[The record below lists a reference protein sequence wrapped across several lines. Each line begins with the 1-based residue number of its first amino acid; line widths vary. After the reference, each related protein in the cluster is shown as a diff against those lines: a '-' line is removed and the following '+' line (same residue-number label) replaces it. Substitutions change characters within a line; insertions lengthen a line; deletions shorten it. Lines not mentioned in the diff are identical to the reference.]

1 MMVNNQYS
9 EDEFSIRVSNLTKVF
24 DKFKAVDNVS
34 FDVNRGEIFGFLGPN
49 GAGKSTTIKILCGLL
64 EPTSG
69 SAKVGGYDVAKEHD
83 RIKNHIGYM
92 SQKFSLYND
101 LTVDENLNF
110 FGGVYGLS
118 VAQISGQ
125 KKWILQMADL
135 EGRQKNLTRDLAV
148 GWKQRL
154 ALGCAILHKPE
165 IIFLDEPTAGVD
177 PVSRRKF
184 WNLIYNLAEGGTTV
198 FVTTHYLDEAEYCNR
213 IGLIFD
219 GKIKAIG
226 SPANLKER
234 LKQFSIFEIYCNN
247 LIEAMETLKGESW
260 VKETSIYG
268 TSFHVSTMSEI
279 TADVITN
286 ILIESGFVVQGIEK
300 IIPSLEDVF
309 IHLME
314 EEIDEI

>member
-1 MMVNNQYS
+1 MNNQNLGNT
-9 EDEFSIRVSNLTKVF
+9 FSVRVENLTKTF
-24 DKFKAVDNVS
+24 GDFTAVDNINFEVKK
-34 FDVNRGEIFGFLGPN
+34 GEIFGFLGPN

-64 EPTSG
+64 KPTSG
-69 SAKVGGYDVAKEHD
+69 SAIVGGYDVAKD
-83 RIKNHIGYM
+83 AYQIKNNIGYM
-92 SQKFSLYND
+92 SQKFSLYDD

-110 FGGVYGLS
+110 FGGIYNLTDDQL
-118 VAQISGQ
+118 AIQ
-125 KKWILQMADL
+125 KKWILRMADL
-135 EGRQKNLTRDLAV
+135 EDRQKNNTRDLAV

-184 WNLIYNLAEGGTTV
+184 WNLIYNLAEEGITV

-213 IGLIFD
+213 IGLIFN

-226 SPANLKER
+226 SPPDLKENLK
-234 LKQFSIFEIYCNN
+234 QYSIYEVYCDRVF
-247 LIEAMETLKGESW
+247 EAMEILTEEPW

-268 TSFHVSTMSEI
+268 TSFHVSTLSDTMRE
-279 TADVITN
+279 N
-286 ILIESGFVVQGIEK
+286 IIEFLSGKGFQVERVEK

-314 EEIDEI
+314 ENEI